1 MKYEWRK
8 QEKNLYL
15 PKQKPEL
22 ITIPV
27 QKFFMI
33 KGKGN
38 PNSEEFVRKNRC
50 AIFIGL
56 CDSNDA
62 EARVNNSYS
71 FN

>member
-1 MKYEWRK
+1 MNGESKK
-8 QEKNLYL
+8 KILYL

-38 PNSEEFVRKNRC
+38 PNSEEFSEK
-50 AIFIGL
+50 
-56 CDSNDA
+56 
-62 EARVNNSYS
+62 
-71 FN
+71 

>member
-22 ITIPV
+22 ITVPE
-27 QKFFMI
+27 QKFFII

-38 PNSEEFVRKNRC
+38 PNSEEFSEKIGVPYSLAY
-50 AIFIGL
+50 AIR
-56 CDSNDA
+56 SNDA
-62 EARVNNSYS
+62 ETRVHQQL
-71 FN
+71 FI